1 MHAHVVNGKFHQS
14 SQAEHNKTQGSPAPS
29 PLAPPLSVELPPR
42 RLSHCLG
49 RSLWDRRRRQ
59 IGRIELQADAADR
72 WFLLLTTLAQEFGDR
87 EIDAALDGAI
97 DADPRAIVLFE
108 AAR

>member
-1 MHAHVVNGKFHQS
+1 
-14 SQAEHNKTQGSPAPS
+14 
-29 PLAPPLSVELPPR
+29 
-42 RLSHCLG
+42 
-49 RSLWDRRRRQ
+49 
-59 IGRIELQADAADR
+59 LQADAADR